1 MYILPVSY
9 SVLRIARNALV
20 HVPLWGLQRG
30 PITLE
35 QIVHVHYLSFK
46 TVLARY

>member
-1 MYILPVSY
+1 MYI
-9 SVLRIARNALV
+9 ARKLQV